1 MKYEHRNSGWKLS
14 ARSIPLLFTILI
26 SFHMFAQDTVKITDR
41 YTNDFED
48 SIRNM
53 VWMNPNTIIQGKES
67 GKDHFSRTDKNNP
80 YSSGIEIELPGEL
93 KRKNFSIAVKGLIRL
108 TNVDANNQLV
118 ISISRGDSAIFW
130 KGEHLPDT
138 SGKVNQWN
146 NFSYSCLIPRNI
158 PKDSKVKI
166 FVWNAD
172 GKSETDID
180 NFDIT
185 FKETEFPSSL
195 PE

>member
-1 MKYEHRNSGWKLS
+1 
-14 ARSIPLLFTILI
+14 
-26 SFHMFAQDTVKITDR
+26 MFAQDTVKLTDR
-41 YTNDFED
+41 YINDFED
-48 SIRNM
+48 SIRNI
-53 VWMNPNTIIQGKES
+53 VWMNPNTIIQGKNS

-80 YSSGIEIELPGEL
+80 YSSGVEVQIPDGLR
-93 KRKNFSIAVKGLIRL
+93 RKNFSIIIKGLIRL
-108 TNVDANNQLV
+108 TDIDANNQLV

-138 SGKVNQWN
+138 LGKVNQWN

-180 NFDIT
+180 NFEIYFT
-185 FKETEFPSSL
+185 ETEFPSWL
-195 PE
+195 PK